1 MKNSYP
7 FKKRFFSSIS
17 VFISIYIGLFITD
30 TYLVANKL
38 DIHKTFKIKKNYE
51 NLKNKD
57 FSLMEEAKK
66 SNFKANFL
74 PNKLKST
81 GDKFQIYPIGTLPN
95 ENIYYC
101 NEGYGLIK
109 YKSDRFGLRNNDLIW
124 ENQNI
129 TSNNLNFFIGD
140 SFTQGA
146 CVDDQNTIPNLYNKI
161 SEFPSINLGHA
172 DNGPYEYINLL
183 RSIVKPILDLN
194 KNKVYVNLIFY
205 PNDEE
210 LKDLNSEYLL
220 SRNYQIIN
228 FDNFSYSSEIKVSDS
243 YKNNIQRI
251 INDYSIKSKDINTY
265 KRTYNFLNRLKLV
278 GLRKYLGYPAYI
290 IKKIIFTNFAE
301 TPTAYAIDELKK
313 ICNKNCIPTVVF
325 IPMPDFP
332 RIIYGSKLYN
342 KNIKD
347 YTDKLGIRFLDLTY
361 VLNTK
366 NFNSD
371 YPPRGEYQ
379 AEGTFHLSKSGYKK
393 VSEYLYKFL
402 IETNF

>member
-1 MKNSYP
+1 
-7 FKKRFFSSIS
+7 
-17 VFISIYIGLFITD
+17 
-30 TYLVANKL
+30 
-38 DIHKTFKIKKNYE
+38 
-51 NLKNKD
+51 
-57 FSLMEEAKK
+57 MEEAKK
-66 SNFKANFL
+66 SNFKANFI

-81 GDKFQIYPIGTLPN
+81 GDKFQIYPIGTLHN
-95 ENIYYC
+95 ENIYFC

-161 SEFPSINLGHA
+161 SEFTSINLGHSG
-172 DNGPYEYINLL
+172 NGPYEYINLL
-183 RSIVKPILDLN
+183 RSIVKPILNIN

-205 PNDEE
+205 PNDEVP
-210 LKDLNSEYLL
+210 KDLNSEYLL

-251 INDYSIKSKDINTY
+251 INDDSIKSKDINNY

-278 GLRKYLGYPAYI
+278 GLRKYLGYPAYV

-301 TPTAYAIDELKK
+301 TPTAYAID
-313 ICNKNCIPTVVF
+313 
-325 IPMPDFP
+325 
-332 RIIYGSKLYN
+332 
-342 KNIKD
+342 
-347 YTDKLGIRFLDLTY
+347 
-361 VLNTK
+361 
-366 NFNSD
+366 
-371 YPPRGEYQ
+371 
-379 AEGTFHLSKSGYKK
+379 
-393 VSEYLYKFL
+393 
-402 IETNF
+402 